1 MISRLFSKTFGNLL
15 RCGGVR
21 VHIATMIVDTLIAL
35 TGIALLV
42 LLFLQSRKLFLMVSM
57 VTLAAGIIVLRYQ
70 LHYSWT
76 FVGKIVV
83 DFAIPSA
90 MAWAGVHLAAEV
102 KEDRERH
109 LWQAVFAML
118 AIFGPI
124 IGFLVE
130 SQIDK
135 DHRIEMADQRTNIRH
150 DMTEAIAEYN
160 KAHPSNPLTY
170 EQGMQIIKL
179 SDEHARDRKQHDN
192 SMSGSNTYYGRFD
205 DGTVILLAK
214 QTATD
219 LEAGLGEWRGGTKEI
234 EARRDEQL
242 YQHSV
247 PQEERA
253 IREKEFQDQLE
264 GLDQQQQSKIKDVCA
279 RAEGLRHVFL
289 ERLSKKRE
297 TSITDNPKIDAL
309 FQKCATTGA
318 DGFNGRTVIEVA
330 AHLRDLCNRIQAN

>member
-35 TGIALLV
+35 TGIALLRPS
-42 LLFLQSRKLFLMVSM
+42 LFAEPQVIPHGIDGHPSGRDYRSAIPTTLF
-57 VTLAAGIIVLRYQ
+57 
-70 LHYSWT
+70 
-76 FVGKIVV
+76 V
-83 DFAIPSA
+83 DFCWENWVCFAIPSA

-219 LEAGLGEWRGGTKEI
+219 
-234 EARRDEQL
+234 
-242 YQHSV
+242 
-247 PQEERA
+247 
-253 IREKEFQDQLE
+253 
-264 GLDQQQQSKIKDVCA
+264 
-279 RAEGLRHVFL
+279 
-289 ERLSKKRE
+289 
-297 TSITDNPKIDAL
+297 
-309 FQKCATTGA
+309 
-318 DGFNGRTVIEVA
+318 
-330 AHLRDLCNRIQAN
+330 